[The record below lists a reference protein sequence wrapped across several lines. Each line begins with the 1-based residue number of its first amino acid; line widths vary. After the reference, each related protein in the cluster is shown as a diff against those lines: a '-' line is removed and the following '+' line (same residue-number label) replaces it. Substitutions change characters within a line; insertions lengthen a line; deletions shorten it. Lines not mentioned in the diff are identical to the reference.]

1 MREPETRIL
10 NYSSQQSSSIR
21 LRCRTDKVKKQF
33 LKNRK
38 SGESHCSVISN
49 TDDVLTNTKVATLDP
64 GPVADGIQHNLRPL
78 LRNKYMQHPLSDT
91 EEYAGAVWGNG
102 RLRRGGHPGGIKMTD
117 FGMIDQPQENTLN
130 DKRFE
135 CLLWFKTITR
145 FIRVPIYEPPEP
157 VSHSSLNCFG
167 VSSGSTVLEVKLQ

>member
-78 LRNKYMQHPLSDT
+78 LRNKYRQHDTHHGHVEESLGSD
-91 EEYAGAVWGNG
+91 WGTWG
-102 RLRRGGHPGGIKMTD
+102 REGGGRIKH
-117 FGMIDQPQENTLN
+117 FGTIDQPTQGDIRSCHSLHYNT
-130 DKRFE
+130 R
-135 CLLWFKTITR
+135 
-145 FIRVPIYEPPEP
+145 Y
-157 VSHSSLNCFG
+157 
-167 VSSGSTVLEVKLQ
+167 